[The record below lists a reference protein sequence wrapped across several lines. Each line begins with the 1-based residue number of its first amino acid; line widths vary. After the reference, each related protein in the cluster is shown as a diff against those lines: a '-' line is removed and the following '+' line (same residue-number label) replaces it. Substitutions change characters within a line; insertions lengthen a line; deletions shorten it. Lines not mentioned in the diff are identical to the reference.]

1 MPEPLNVSETARRH
15 EALAASAP
23 HLKLHHADADDGN
36 DDTDVSDTREAQVR
50 LPLNDNSDTEQHSEA
65 DHVDE
70 TLKATDHAGPIENAE
85 HSEMLQPA
93 EASDRTDADTD
104 ASANVPDMHVAS
116 YSYDPPAPA
125 VSLTKPLLAI
135 AAGASLLMAGW
146 NYSSLEDA
154 RAQLTSMTEAKAA
167 VERSLA
173 EAQGRLAAAEKA
185 VASVNA
191 ALSPKSGVE
200 AAKPAAKT
208 AEPAA
213 KTAAPAANAQPK

>member
-23 HLKLHHADADDGN
+23 HLKLHHTNTDDGN
-36 DDTDVSDTREAQVR
+36 DESDVTDAQVR
-50 LPLNDNSDTEQHSEA
+50 LPLNDNADTEQHSET
-65 DHVDE
+65 DHADE
-70 TLKATDHAGPIENAE
+70 TLHATEHDDPIETAE

-93 EASDRTDADTD
+93 ETSDNSDSDTD
-104 ASANVPDMHVAS
+104 ASANVPDTHVAS
-116 YSYDPPAPA
+116 YTYDPPTPA

-154 RAQLTSMTEAKAA
+154 RAQLTSISEAKAS

-191 ALSPKSGVE
+191 ALSPKAGAD
-200 AAKPAAKT
+200 AAKPAAKP

-213 KTAAPAANAQPK
+213 KAAAPAADAQPK